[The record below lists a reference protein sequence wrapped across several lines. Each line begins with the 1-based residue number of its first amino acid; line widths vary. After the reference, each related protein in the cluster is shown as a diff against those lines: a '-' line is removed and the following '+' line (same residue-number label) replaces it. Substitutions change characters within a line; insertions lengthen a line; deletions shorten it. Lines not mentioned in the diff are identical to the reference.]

1 MSRKVTFR
9 LVVLTGLLFVLG
21 SSPIA
26 ATEAAGQADWRQW
39 DSFLTFVV
47 KHFGQDIGGEQR
59 NSLCDVLLD
68 GRYEMVQA
76 ISPATGI
83 KDPVPGLFLN
93 TWKRLSPVLN
103 QALPGLSQQTAARY
117 RSFITAADGLAA
129 VGEVGFR
136 LGIKKLSPDTFR
148 GLARLLEP
156 TGGVDPVAYSLD
168 IDPQLRT
175 LLGLGPP
182 LSAPSPSSA
191 VKEGRI
197 YYPLLFYGA
206 KSSIETRSW
215 FISLASAAEP
225 GLINLN
231 QSVPDE
237 QNLQAYLSQVRD
249 LLKELSGKVLVKS
262 KLVEK
267 HQKLYREIVLAA
279 AWQESCWRQFVR
291 KGEQL
296 APLTS
301 ATGDVGLMQV
311 NRNVWRGPYDIKGLT
326 SDIEYNGQS
335 GGEILY
341 YYLTKYA
348 IRKEEA
354 KQPGGHLARATYA
367 AYNGGPSHL
376 TRYRS
381 PKPNPT
387 LKKVDDLFWEKYQA
401 VSSGRELDVLRCY
414 RK

>member
-21 SSPIA
+21 SLPIA

-47 KHFGQDIGGEQR
+47 KHFGHDIGGELR

-76 ISPATGI
+76 ISPAAGA

-93 TWKRLSPVLN
+93 SWKRLSPVLN
-103 QALPGLSQQTAARY
+103 QALPGFSQQTAGRY
-117 RSFITAADGLAA
+117 RSFIKAADGLAA
-129 VGEVGFR
+129 VGEVGFQ
-136 LGIKKLSPDTFR
+136 LGIKKLSPDVLR

-156 TGGVDPVAYSLD
+156 TGAADPVAYNLN

-182 LSAPSPSSA
+182 LSAPRPSSA

-206 KSSIETRSW
+206 KSSIESRSW

-225 GLINLN
+225 GVINLN

-237 QNLQAYLSQVRD
+237 QNLQAYLSQVRN
-249 LLKELSGKVLVKS
+249 LLKGLSDKVLVKS

-267 HQKLYREIVLAA
+267 HRKLYREIVLAA

-311 NRNVWRGPYDIKGLT
+311 NRNVWRGLYDIKGLT
-326 SDIEYNGQS
+326 ADIEYNGLS

-348 IRKEEA
+348 IRKGEDKE
-354 KQPGGHLARATYA
+354 PGGHLARATYA
-367 AYNGGPSHL
+367 SYNGGPSHL

-381 PKPNPT
+381 PKPNPA

-401 VSSGRELDVLRCY
+401 VSSGHEMDVLRCY

>member
-1 MSRKVTFR
+1 MSRKVIFR
-9 LVVLTGLLFVLG
+9 LVVLPGLLFILG

-26 ATEAAGQADWRQW
+26 ATKAAGQADWRQW

-47 KHFGQDIGGEQR
+47 KHFGQDIGGELR

-76 ISPATGI
+76 ISPAAGI

-103 QALPGLSQQTAARY
+103 QALPGLSQQTATRY
-117 RSFITAADGLAA
+117 RSFIKAADGLAA

-136 LGIKKLSPDTFR
+136 LGFQKLSPDTLR

-156 TGGVDPVAYSLD
+156 AGAVDPVAYSLD
-168 IDPQLRT
+168 IDPELRT

-182 LSAPSPSSA
+182 LSAPKPSSG
-191 VKEGRI
+191 VDESRI
-197 YYPLLFYGA
+197 DLPRLPSAA
-206 KSSIETRSW
+206 KSSIQVRSW
-215 FISLASAAEP
+215 FISVASAAEP
-225 GLINLN
+225 GVINLN

-237 QNLQAYLSQVRD
+237 QNLQAYLFQVRD
-249 LLKELSGKVLVKS
+249 LLKELSDKVLVKS
-262 KLVEK
+262 QLAEK
-267 HQKLYREIVLAA
+267 HRRLYREIVLTA

-311 NRNVWRGPYDIKGLT
+311 NRNVWRGMYDIKGLT
-326 SDIEYNGQS
+326 ADIEYNGHS

-341 YYLTKYA
+341 YYLTRYA
-348 IRKEEA
+348 IRKGED

-367 AYNGGPSHL
+367 AYNGGPGHL

-381 PKPNPT
+381 PKPNPA

-401 VSSGRELDVLRCY
+401 VSSGHELDVLRCY

>member
-1 MSRKVTFR
+1 

-21 SSPIA
+21 NSPIA
-26 ATEAAGQADWRQW
+26 ATKAAGQADWRQW

-47 KHFGQDIGGEQR
+47 KHFGQDIGGERR

-76 ISPATGI
+76 ISPAAGI

-117 RSFITAADGLAA
+117 RSFIKAADGLAA
-129 VGEVGFR
+129 IGEVGFR
-136 LGIKKLSPDTFR
+136 LGIKKLTPDTFR

-156 TGGVDPVAYSLD
+156 TSTVDPVAYRLN

-182 LSAPSPSSA
+182 LSAPKPSST

-197 YYPLLFYGA
+197 YYPLLFYVE
-206 KSSIETRSW
+206 KSSIQARLQ

-225 GLINLN
+225 GVINLN

-237 QNLQAYLSQVRD
+237 QNLHAYLSQVRD
-249 LLKELSGKVLVKS
+249 LLKELSDKVLVKS

-267 HQKLYREIVLAA
+267 HRKLYREIVLAA

-311 NRNVWRGPYDIKGLT
+311 NRNVWRGLYDINGLT
-326 SDIEYNGQS
+326 ADIEYNGHS

-348 IRKEEA
+348 IRKEED
-354 KQPGGHLARATYA
+354 KQLGGHLARSTYA

-376 TRYRS
+376 ARYRS
-381 PKPNPT
+381 PKPNST

-401 VSSGRELDVLRCY
+401 VSSGHEMDVLRCY

>member
-1 MSRKVTFR
+1 MKRRVIFR
-9 LVVLTGLLFVLG
+9 SVILAGLLFVLG
-21 SSPIA
+21 SLPITVA
-26 ATEAAGQADWRQW
+26 QAMGQADWRQW

-47 KHFGQDIGGEQR
+47 KHFGQDIGGELR

-76 ISPATGI
+76 ISPAAGA

-93 TWKRLSPVLN
+93 SWKRLSPVLN
-103 QALPGLSQQTAARY
+103 QALPGLSQQTAGRY
-117 RSFITAADGLAA
+117 RSFIKAADGLAA
-129 VGEVGFR
+129 IGEVGFQ
-136 LGIKKLSPDTFR
+136 LGIKKLSPDVLR
-148 GLARLLEP
+148 GMARLLEP
-156 TGGVDPVAYSLD
+156 TGTVDPVAYSLN

-182 LSAPSPSSA
+182 LSAPRPSSA

-197 YYPLLFYGA
+197 YHPPLFYGA
-206 KSSIETRSW
+206 KSSIQSRSW

-225 GLINLN
+225 GVIDLN

-249 LLKELSGKVLVKS
+249 LLKELSDKVLVKS
-262 KLVEK
+262 KLAEK
-267 HQKLYREIVLAA
+267 HRKLYREIVLAA

-311 NRNVWRGPYDIKGLT
+311 NRNVWRGLYDIKGLT
-326 SDIEYNGQS
+326 SDIQYNGQS

-348 IRKEEA
+348 IRKEED
-354 KQPGGHLARATYA
+354 KQSGGHLARATYA
-367 AYNGGPSHL
+367 AYNGGPGHL

-381 PKPNPT
+381 PKPNPA